1 MTKKLW
7 GEETSDTLVAL
18 ASWLR
23 RYEGTEVPKYFRT
36 KVLPEVPNGQSP
48 IEDTS
53 VGSLCVFCVLN
64 NYNNNELSGGLSIYL
79 CSRLVY
85 CTTYCVVCTV

>member
-36 KVLPEVPNGQSP
+36 KVLPEVLPEILP
-48 IEDTS
+48 YED
-53 VGSLCVFCVLN
+53 
-64 NYNNNELSGGLSIYL
+64 
-79 CSRLVY
+79 R
-85 CTTYCVVCTV
+85 